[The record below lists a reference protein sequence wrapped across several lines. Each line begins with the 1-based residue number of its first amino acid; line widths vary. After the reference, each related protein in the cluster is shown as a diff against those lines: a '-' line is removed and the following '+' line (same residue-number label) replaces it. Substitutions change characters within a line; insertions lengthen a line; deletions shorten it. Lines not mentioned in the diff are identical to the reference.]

1 MLKQLFFLLFIS
13 VATSIGAFAQN
24 TFEISGTIKDKD
36 GALPG
41 AVVYVGGYKM
51 TAVANNEG
59 KFVLPNLAP
68 GNYDLLIQ
76 MVGFGPYKKNIVISD
91 KSIDI
96 EVLLKEST
104 TTLNEIVVKPDP
116 KRAGYLLLFKELF
129 IGLSP
134 NAKTCELLNPQELI
148 FNFDKETNV
157 LSGKSLEFL
166 VIENKALGY
175 RIKYLVDYFEYAFR
189 TRTFYY
195 EGQPFFEEM
204 KGSNSKQRKWAK
216 AREIAYNGST
226 QHFFK
231 ALYEDRVKEEGFVI
245 NKLIEMPNTARQ
257 PDSLINAN
265 IKRLTAGSKGLVR
278 TLTFNGTDSLS
289 YWIRQRGQPKV
300 INTINRADVL
310 VDTLVKTFNKDIK
323 MINYQDALYVIY
335 KNEFEPNGFSFTGHR
350 QSRPMDMPEYQISL
364 IHKLEPK
371 AYFYA
376 NGGIFDPRSLL
387 FQGYW
392 AYEKVG
398 DMVPM
403 DYVPTVKAKK

>member
-1 MLKQLFFLLFIS
+1 MLKQLFLLLFIS
-13 VATSIGAFAQN
+13 VSASSAAFAQN
-24 TFEISGTIKDKD
+24 TLTISGTIKDKD

-41 AVVYVGGYKM
+41 AVVYVSGYKM
-51 TAVANNEG
+51 TAVANNDG
-59 KFVLPNLAP
+59 KFVLLNLAP

-76 MVGFGPYKKNIVISD
+76 MVGFAPYKKNIVISD

-96 EVLLKEST
+96 DVLLKEST

-134 NAKTCELLNPQELI
+134 NAKTCELLNPEELI
-148 FNFDKETNV
+148 FNFDKESNV

-175 RIKYLVDYFEYAFR
+175 RVKYLVDYFEYAFK

-231 ALYEDRVKEEGFVI
+231 ALYENRVKEEGFVI
-245 NKLIEMPNTARQ
+245 NKLIEMPNMMRK

-265 IKRLTAGSKGLVR
+265 IKRLTAGNKGLVR
-278 TLTFNGTDSLS
+278 TLTFNGSDSLS
-289 YWIRQRGQPKV
+289 YWIRQRGEPKV
-300 INTINRADVL
+300 VNTINRADVL

-335 KNEFEPNGFSFTGHR
+335 KNEYEPNGFSFTGHR

-364 IHKLEPK
+364 IHKLEQK

-403 DYVPTVKAKK
+403 DYVPIVKAKK